1 MFNLK
6 STLWHFTQE
15 VYQEWYLGQSLYEEI
30 EQKNQEAP
38 LKKALFFKKFYYGLK
53 RKFNNYYMI

>member
-30 EQKNQEAP
+30 EQKTKKH

-53 RKFNNYYMI
+53 RKLTIIT